1 MTGPLQMGLLRLHV
15 NQKPQLCLVLLLII
29 GLLLL
34 SAVLPFVAL
43 QRQLTWVLFPGL
55 GVDLLA
61 LDVSM
66 FFDGSIQK
74 FLVYYNP
81 KPEDQELCITTCSQV
96 NFGSTL

>member
-1 MTGPLQMGLLRLHV
+1 MGLLRLHV

-61 LDVSM
+61 LDVLAM
-66 FFDGSIQK
+66 FFDGSRAEIPCLLQSK
-74 FLVYYNP
+74 A
-81 KPEDQELCITTCSQV
+81 
-96 NFGSTL
+96 